1 MIHLQNMFLNVIRQQ
16 IPQQVPLAQGHHIG
30 HRQAG
35 PDDLVQQLAA
45 YLGHYGPLIA
55 AEGGRQIGLHHL
67 LEGRGVRRAA
77 ELLPFP
83 CCLQIVDIADQ
94 ITQQTEPAV
103 AEVGQEIVV
112 VGSLRQPLPQ
122 KFFSLFFCHQV
133 PLLFHDGSSQSGD
146 TLRGELLEKVLQM
159 FPILKERLNFP
170 AGSLSGG
177 QQQQMLAIARAMMM
191 APKLLILD
199 EPSLGLAPV
208 VVDDVYR
215 TLDIMKREGSSM
227 LVIEQNLTKALS
239 ISDRGYVLETGHM
252 QMTGP
257 SRELLNNKDIQRAYL
272 GI

>member
-1 MIHLQNMFLNVIRQQ
+1 MGMLKMDKICAGYGDLKVLFDVSLEINEGEVVALVGSNGAGKTTLLRTISGEVIPTSGSINWMGQELTEMPENKRAINGIAH
-16 IPQQVPLAQGHHIG
+16 IPQ
-30 HRQAG
+30 
-35 PDDLVQQLAA
+35 
-45 YLGHYGPLIA
+45 
-55 AEGGRQIGLHHL
+55 
-67 LEGRGVRRAA
+67 GRGILASLSIKDN
-77 ELLPFP
+77 LLLGTYTKRTKP
-83 CCLQIVDIADQ
+83 
-94 ITQQTEPAV
+94 
-103 AEVGQEIVV
+103 
-112 VGSLRQPLPQ
+112 R
-122 KFFSLFFCHQV
+122 
-133 PLLFHDGSSQSGD
+133 
-146 TLRGELLEKVLQM
+146 RGELLEKVLQM

-177 QQQQMLAIARAMMM
+177 QQQRVAIARAMMM

>member
-1 MIHLQNMFLNVIRQQ
+1 MFDVSLEINEGEVVALVGSNGAGKTTLLRTISGEVIPTSGSINWMGQELTEMPENKRAINGIAH
-16 IPQQVPLAQGHHIG
+16 IPQ
-30 HRQAG
+30 
-35 PDDLVQQLAA
+35 
-45 YLGHYGPLIA
+45 
-55 AEGGRQIGLHHL
+55 
-67 LEGRGVRRAA
+67 GRGILASLSIKDN
-77 ELLPFP
+77 LLLGTYTKRTKP
-83 CCLQIVDIADQ
+83 
-94 ITQQTEPAV
+94 
-103 AEVGQEIVV
+103 
-112 VGSLRQPLPQ
+112 R
-122 KFFSLFFCHQV
+122 
-133 PLLFHDGSSQSGD
+133 
-146 TLRGELLEKVLQM
+146 RGELLEKVLQM
-159 FPILKERLNFP
+159 IPISNHRRNIP

-177 QQQQMLAIARAMMM
+177 QQQMLAIARAMMM

-257 SRELLNNKDIQRAYL
+257 SRELLNNKDIQSAYL

>member
-1 MIHLQNMFLNVIRQQ
+1 MGQELTEMPENKRAINGIAH
-16 IPQQVPLAQGHHIG
+16 IPQ
-30 HRQAG
+30 
-35 PDDLVQQLAA
+35 
-45 YLGHYGPLIA
+45 
-55 AEGGRQIGLHHL
+55 
-67 LEGRGVRRAA
+67 GRGILASLSIKDN
-77 ELLPFP
+77 LLLGTYTKRTKP
-83 CCLQIVDIADQ
+83 
-94 ITQQTEPAV
+94 
-103 AEVGQEIVV
+103 
-112 VGSLRQPLPQ
+112 R
-122 KFFSLFFCHQV
+122 
-133 PLLFHDGSSQSGD
+133 
-146 TLRGELLEKVLQM
+146 RGELLEKVLQM

-177 QQQQMLAIARAMMM
+177 QQQMLAIARAMMM

>member
-1 MIHLQNMFLNVIRQQ
+1 MGMLKMDKICAGYGDLKVLFDVSLEINEGEVVALVGSNGAGKTTLLRTISGEVIPTSGSINWMGQELTEMPENKRAINGIAH
-16 IPQQVPLAQGHHIG
+16 IPQ
-30 HRQAG
+30 
-35 PDDLVQQLAA
+35 
-45 YLGHYGPLIA
+45 
-55 AEGGRQIGLHHL
+55 
-67 LEGRGVRRAA
+67 GRGILASLSIKDN
-77 ELLPFP
+77 LLLGTYTKRTKPP
-83 CCLQIVDIADQ
+83 
-94 ITQQTEPAV
+94 
-103 AEVGQEIVV
+103 
-112 VGSLRQPLPQ
+112 
-122 KFFSLFFCHQV
+122 
-133 PLLFHDGSSQSGD
+133 
-146 TLRGELLEKVLQM
+146 RGELLEKVLQM

-177 QQQQMLAIARAMMM
+177 QQQMLAIARAMMM

>member
-1 MIHLQNMFLNVIRQQ
+1 MGMLKMDKICAGYGDLKVLFDVSLEINEGEVVALVGSNGAGKTPLLRTISGEVIPTSGSINWMGQELTEMPENKRAINGIAH
-16 IPQQVPLAQGHHIG
+16 IPQ
-30 HRQAG
+30 
-35 PDDLVQQLAA
+35 
-45 YLGHYGPLIA
+45 
-55 AEGGRQIGLHHL
+55 
-67 LEGRGVRRAA
+67 GRGILASLSIKDN
-77 ELLPFP
+77 LLLGTYTKRTKP
-83 CCLQIVDIADQ
+83 
-94 ITQQTEPAV
+94 
-103 AEVGQEIVV
+103 
-112 VGSLRQPLPQ
+112 R
-122 KFFSLFFCHQV
+122 
-133 PLLFHDGSSQSGD
+133 
-146 TLRGELLEKVLQM
+146 RGELLEKVLQM

-177 QQQQMLAIARAMMM
+177 QQQMLAIARAMMM

>member
-1 MIHLQNMFLNVIRQQ
+1 MGMLKMDKICAGYGDLKVLFDVSLEINEGEVVALVGSNGAGKMTLLRTISGEVIPTSGSINWMGQELTEMPENKRAINGIAH
-16 IPQQVPLAQGHHIG
+16 IPQ
-30 HRQAG
+30 
-35 PDDLVQQLAA
+35 
-45 YLGHYGPLIA
+45 
-55 AEGGRQIGLHHL
+55 
-67 LEGRGVRRAA
+67 GRGILASLSIKDN
-77 ELLPFP
+77 LLLGTYTKRTKP
-83 CCLQIVDIADQ
+83 
-94 ITQQTEPAV
+94 
-103 AEVGQEIVV
+103 
-112 VGSLRQPLPQ
+112 R
-122 KFFSLFFCHQV
+122 
-133 PLLFHDGSSQSGD
+133 
-146 TLRGELLEKVLQM
+146 RGELLEKVLQM

-177 QQQQMLAIARAMMM
+177 QQQMLAIARAMMM

>member
-1 MIHLQNMFLNVIRQQ
+1 MFDVSLEINEGEVVALIGSNGAGKTTLLRTISGEVIPTSGSINWMGQELTEMPENKRAINGIAH
-16 IPQQVPLAQGHHIG
+16 IPQ
-30 HRQAG
+30 
-35 PDDLVQQLAA
+35 
-45 YLGHYGPLIA
+45 
-55 AEGGRQIGLHHL
+55 
-67 LEGRGVRRAA
+67 GRGILASLSIKDN
-77 ELLPFP
+77 LLLGTYTKRTKP
-83 CCLQIVDIADQ
+83 
-94 ITQQTEPAV
+94 
-103 AEVGQEIVV
+103 
-112 VGSLRQPLPQ
+112 R
-122 KFFSLFFCHQV
+122 
-133 PLLFHDGSSQSGD
+133 
-146 TLRGELLEKVLQM
+146 RGELLEKVLQM

-177 QQQQMLAIARAMMM
+177 QQQMLAIARAMMM

-257 SRELLNNKDIQRAYL
+257 SRELLNNKDIQSAYL

>member
-1 MIHLQNMFLNVIRQQ
+1 MGMLKMDKICAGYGDLKVLFDVSLEINEGEVVALVGSNGAGKTTLLRTISGEVIPTSGSINWMGQELTEMPENKRAINGIAH
-16 IPQQVPLAQGHHIG
+16 IPQ
-30 HRQAG
+30 
-35 PDDLVQQLAA
+35 
-45 YLGHYGPLIA
+45 
-55 AEGGRQIGLHHL
+55 
-67 LEGRGVRRAA
+67 GRGILASLSIKDN
-77 ELLPFP
+77 LLLGTYTKRTKP
-83 CCLQIVDIADQ
+83 
-94 ITQQTEPAV
+94 
-103 AEVGQEIVV
+103 
-112 VGSLRQPLPQ
+112 R
-122 KFFSLFFCHQV
+122 
-133 PLLFHDGSSQSGD
+133 
-146 TLRGELLEKVLQM
+146 RGELLEKVLQM

-177 QQQQMLAIARAMMM
+177 QQQMLAIARAMMM

-199 EPSLGLAPV
+199 EPSLGLAPL

>member
-1 MIHLQNMFLNVIRQQ
+1 M
-16 IPQQVPLAQGHHIG
+16 
-30 HRQAG
+30 
-35 PDDLVQQLAA
+35 
-45 YLGHYGPLIA
+45 LGTYTKRTKP
-55 AEGGRQIGLHHL
+55 
-67 LEGRGVRRAA
+67 RR
-77 ELLPFP
+77 E
-83 CCLQIVDIADQ
+83 
-94 ITQQTEPAV
+94 
-103 AEVGQEIVV
+103 
-112 VGSLRQPLPQ
+112 
-122 KFFSLFFCHQV
+122 K
-133 PLLFHDGSSQSGD
+133 
-146 TLRGELLEKVLQM
+146 LLEKVLQM

-177 QQQQMLAIARAMMM
+177 QQQMLAIARAMMM

-257 SRELLNNKDIQRAYL
+257 SRELLNNKDIQSAYL
-272 GI
+272 AFECASFDIY

>member
-1 MIHLQNMFLNVIRQQ
+1 
-16 IPQQVPLAQGHHIG
+16 
-30 HRQAG
+30 
-35 PDDLVQQLAA
+35 
-45 YLGHYGPLIA
+45 
-55 AEGGRQIGLHHL
+55 
-67 LEGRGVRRAA
+67 
-77 ELLPFP
+77 
-83 CCLQIVDIADQ
+83 
-94 ITQQTEPAV
+94 
-103 AEVGQEIVV
+103 
-112 VGSLRQPLPQ
+112 
-122 KFFSLFFCHQV
+122 
-133 PLLFHDGSSQSGD
+133 
-146 TLRGELLEKVLQM
+146 M
-159 FPILKERLNFP
+159 FPILKERLLFP

-177 QQQQMLAIARAMMM
+177 QQQMLAIARAMMM

-199 EPSLGLAPV
+199 EPSLGLTPV

>member
-1 MIHLQNMFLNVIRQQ
+1 M
-16 IPQQVPLAQGHHIG
+16 
-30 HRQAG
+30 
-35 PDDLVQQLAA
+35 
-45 YLGHYGPLIA
+45 
-55 AEGGRQIGLHHL
+55 
-67 LEGRGVRRAA
+67 
-77 ELLPFP
+77 
-83 CCLQIVDIADQ
+83 
-94 ITQQTEPAV
+94 
-103 AEVGQEIVV
+103 
-112 VGSLRQPLPQ
+112 
-122 KFFSLFFCHQV
+122 
-133 PLLFHDGSSQSGD
+133 
-146 TLRGELLEKVLQM
+146 GELLSVKNINVYYGSIHAIKDVSFHVDEGEIVTLIGANGAGKTTTLHTVTGLLRAKSGHIIYDGQDITKVPPHKIVTMGMAHVPEGRRVFANMTVLQNLKMGAFTRSDKNEIDATIEKVYKR
-159 FPILKERLNFP
+159 FPRLKERQNQM
-170 AGSLSGG
+170 AGTLSGG
-177 QQQQMLAIARAMMM
+177 EQQMLAIARAMMM

>member
-1 MIHLQNMFLNVIRQQ
+1 MGMLKMDKICAGYGDLKVLFDVSLEINEGEVVALVGSNGAGKTTLLRTISGEVIPTSGSINWMGQELTEMPENKRAINGIAH
-16 IPQQVPLAQGHHIG
+16 IPQ
-30 HRQAG
+30 
-35 PDDLVQQLAA
+35 
-45 YLGHYGPLIA
+45 
-55 AEGGRQIGLHHL
+55 
-67 LEGRGVRRAA
+67 GRGILASLSIKDN
-77 ELLPFP
+77 LLLGTYTKRTKP
-83 CCLQIVDIADQ
+83 
-94 ITQQTEPAV
+94 
-103 AEVGQEIVV
+103 
-112 VGSLRQPLPQ
+112 R
-122 KFFSLFFCHQV
+122 
-133 PLLFHDGSSQSGD
+133 
-146 TLRGELLEKVLQM
+146 RGELLEKVLQM

-170 AGSLSGG
+170 AGSISGG
-177 QQQQMLAIARAMMM
+177 QQQMLAIARAMMM

>member
-1 MIHLQNMFLNVIRQQ
+1 MGMLKMDKICAGYGDLKVLFDVSLEINEGEVVALVGSNGAGKTTLLRTISGEVIPTSGSINWMGQELTEMPENKRAINGSAH
-16 IPQQVPLAQGHHIG
+16 IPQ
-30 HRQAG
+30 
-35 PDDLVQQLAA
+35 
-45 YLGHYGPLIA
+45 
-55 AEGGRQIGLHHL
+55 
-67 LEGRGVRRAA
+67 GRGILASLSIKDN
-77 ELLPFP
+77 LLLGTYTKRTKP
-83 CCLQIVDIADQ
+83 
-94 ITQQTEPAV
+94 
-103 AEVGQEIVV
+103 
-112 VGSLRQPLPQ
+112 R
-122 KFFSLFFCHQV
+122 
-133 PLLFHDGSSQSGD
+133 
-146 TLRGELLEKVLQM
+146 RGELLEKVLQM

-177 QQQQMLAIARAMMM
+177 QQQMLAIARAMMM

-227 LVIEQNLTKALS
+227 LVIEQNLTQALS

>member
-1 MIHLQNMFLNVIRQQ
+1 MPENKRAINGIAH
-16 IPQQVPLAQGHHIG
+16 IPQ
-30 HRQAG
+30 
-35 PDDLVQQLAA
+35 
-45 YLGHYGPLIA
+45 
-55 AEGGRQIGLHHL
+55 
-67 LEGRGVRRAA
+67 GRGILASLSIKDN
-77 ELLPFP
+77 LLLGTYTKRTKP
-83 CCLQIVDIADQ
+83 
-94 ITQQTEPAV
+94 
-103 AEVGQEIVV
+103 
-112 VGSLRQPLPQ
+112 R
-122 KFFSLFFCHQV
+122 
-133 PLLFHDGSSQSGD
+133 
-146 TLRGELLEKVLQM
+146 RGELLEKVLQM

-177 QQQQMLAIARAMMM
+177 QQQMLAIARAMMM

>member
-1 MIHLQNMFLNVIRQQ
+1 MFDVSLEINEGEVVALVGSNGAGKTTLLRTISGEVIPTSGSINWMGQELTEMPENKRAINGIAH
-16 IPQQVPLAQGHHIG
+16 IPQ
-30 HRQAG
+30 
-35 PDDLVQQLAA
+35 
-45 YLGHYGPLIA
+45 
-55 AEGGRQIGLHHL
+55 
-67 LEGRGVRRAA
+67 GRGILASLSIKDN
-77 ELLPFP
+77 LLLGTYTKRTKP
-83 CCLQIVDIADQ
+83 
-94 ITQQTEPAV
+94 
-103 AEVGQEIVV
+103 
-112 VGSLRQPLPQ
+112 R
-122 KFFSLFFCHQV
+122 
-133 PLLFHDGSSQSGD
+133 
-146 TLRGELLEKVLQM
+146 RGELLEKVLQM
-159 FPILKERLNFP
+159 FPILKERLIFP

-177 QQQQMLAIARAMMM
+177 QQQMLAIARAMMM

-257 SRELLNNKDIQRAYL
+257 SRELLNNKDIQSAYL

>member
-1 MIHLQNMFLNVIRQQ
+1 MGMLKMDKICAGYGDLKVLFDVSLEINEGEVVALVGSNGAGKTTLLRTISGEVIPTSGSINWMGQELTEMPENKRAMNGIAH
-16 IPQQVPLAQGHHIG
+16 IPQ
-30 HRQAG
+30 
-35 PDDLVQQLAA
+35 
-45 YLGHYGPLIA
+45 
-55 AEGGRQIGLHHL
+55 
-67 LEGRGVRRAA
+67 GRGILASLSIKDN
-77 ELLPFP
+77 LLLGTYTKRTKP
-83 CCLQIVDIADQ
+83 
-94 ITQQTEPAV
+94 
-103 AEVGQEIVV
+103 
-112 VGSLRQPLPQ
+112 R
-122 KFFSLFFCHQV
+122 
-133 PLLFHDGSSQSGD
+133 
-146 TLRGELLEKVLQM
+146 RGELLEKVLQM

-177 QQQQMLAIARAMMM
+177 QQQMLAIARAMMM

>member
-1 MIHLQNMFLNVIRQQ
+1 MFDVSLEINEGEVVALVGSNGAGKTTLLRTISGEVIPTSGSINWMGQELTEMPENKRAINGIAH
-16 IPQQVPLAQGHHIG
+16 IPQ
-30 HRQAG
+30 
-35 PDDLVQQLAA
+35 
-45 YLGHYGPLIA
+45 
-55 AEGGRQIGLHHL
+55 
-67 LEGRGVRRAA
+67 GRGILASLSIK
-77 ELLPFP
+77 ENLLLGTYTKRTKP
-83 CCLQIVDIADQ
+83 
-94 ITQQTEPAV
+94 
-103 AEVGQEIVV
+103 
-112 VGSLRQPLPQ
+112 R
-122 KFFSLFFCHQV
+122 
-133 PLLFHDGSSQSGD
+133 
-146 TLRGELLEKVLQM
+146 RGELLEKVLQM

-177 QQQQMLAIARAMMM
+177 QQQMLAIARAMMM

-257 SRELLNNKDIQRAYL
+257 SRELLNNKDIQSAYL